1 MDAMDT
7 ALAHRAQ
14 ATFALLGPAVFP
26 IHGPWNSRLE
36 VEVVDTGSGGDAPT
50 FIVVLPWGLEGLIF
64 TPDDRFPPSIA
75 LGGRRHRV
83 FHHELRGLGHFLTV
97 ELVENVTPLASS
109 RHARKVACLIGPS
122 FRDAVARARQELFA
136 A

>member
-1 MDAMDT
+1 MDT

-14 ATFALLGPAVFP
+14 ATFELIGPAVFP
-26 IHGPWNSRLE
+26 VHGPRNERLD
-36 VEVVDTGSGGDAPT
+36 VEVVDTGTAGDART
-50 FIVVLPWGLEGLIF
+50 LIVVLPWGFEGVIF
-64 TPDDRFPPSIA
+64 TADDRFPTSIM
-75 LGGRRHRV
+75 LGGRRQRV
-83 FHHELRGLGHFLTV
+83 FHHELPGLGHFRTV
-97 ELVENVTPLASS
+97 ELVENVMPLASP

>member
-1 MDAMDT
+1 MDA

-26 IHGPWNSRLE
+26 MHGRRNWRLD
-36 VEVVDTGSGGDAPT
+36 VEVVDTGLAGDALT
-50 FIVVLPWGLEGLIF
+50 LIVVLPWGFEGLIF
-64 TPDDRFPPSIA
+64 AADDRFPTSLV
-75 LGGRRHRV
+75 LGGCRLRV
-83 FHHELRGLGHFLTV
+83 IHHELPDLGRFRTV
-97 ELVENVTPLASS
+97 ELVENVTPLASP
-109 RHARKVACLIGPS
+109 RHARKVAWLIAPS

>member
-1 MDAMDT
+1 MDT

-14 ATFALLGPAVFP
+14 MAFAQVGQAVFP
-26 IHGPWNSRLE
+26 VHGPRNTRLDI
-36 VEVVDTGSGGDAPT
+36 EVVDTGPAGDART
-50 FIVVLPWGLEGLIF
+50 LIVVVPWGLEGVIF
-64 TPDDRFPPSIA
+64 MADDRFPPSIV

-83 FHHELRGLGHFLTV
+83 FRHELRGLGPFRTV